1 MLADDE
7 LSDNYTR
14 LVECCA
20 RIFGDDI
27 KIKKNR
33 SGGGKITIGFSSDE
47 DIAYFL
53 DKLEGR

>member
-1 MLADDE
+1 MPIALRIGIHQGHVFEAG
-7 LSDNYTR
+7 
-14 LVECCA
+14 A